1 MGISDPNAEDA
12 CVRRQGRVLLLT
24 GRPGSGKTTVLKAV
38 AARFPPESLGGF
50 YTEEIRVSGE
60 RQGFRLVT
68 FDGREDLMAH
78 IHLRGTPRVGRYGV
92 DVAVVDKVA
101 SAALQASEDVDL
113 YLVDEIGKMEC
124 LSRRFSEAMCAL
136 FKSTKTIVAT
146 VALRGGS
153 FIAEVKARR
162 DALLWEVTRQNRD
175 ELPDR
180 IVAWLGKR
188 NPA

>member
-1 MGISDPNAEDA
+1 
-12 CVRRQGRVLLLT
+12 
-24 GRPGSGKTTVLKAV
+24 
-38 AARFPPESLGGF
+38 
-50 YTEEIRVSGE
+50 
-60 RQGFRLVT
+60 
-68 FDGREDLMAH
+68 
-78 IHLRGTPRVGRYGV
+78 V

-124 LSRRFSEAMCAL
+124 LSRRFSEAMSAL